1 MASGEQEKRMVI
13 VTIERAKEILAE
25 HKKCAEEWAERYR
38 DLTGNRDEW
47 QEENVQALELA
58 ITALERMENEE
69 ANEDT

>member
-1 MASGEQEKRMVI
+1 M
-13 VTIERAKEILAE
+13 TIERAKDILAE
-25 HKKCAEEWAERYR
+25 HKKYAEEWAKIYR

-69 ANEDT
+69 VNEDT

>member
-1 MASGEQEKRMVI
+1 MASGEQEKRKVI

-47 QEENVQALELA
+47 HEENVQALELA
-58 ITALERMENEE
+58 ITALERMGNEE
-69 ANEDT
+69 INADT